1 MIPTT
6 WNKETYQEFITYLLS
21 LQDIKYKEFHIGLVQ
36 NSKYEIIGIRLPV
49 LRQIAKEITNCEE
62 FLNITEDKYY
72 EEIMISELVIS
83 HIKDEKIFNKYFKK
97 HIKKI
102 DNWALCDTFCQS
114 IKIIEKYPDKYFKEA
129 IKLSLTKKEFTSRV
143 GLIMLFHFIDKK
155 YLDTIFNTINNI
167 TIDDYY
173 NNMAIAWLVCEIY
186 TKYKEEAT
194 NFLKNNNLNK
204 FTQNKTIRKINDS
217 YRVTKEDKDLLKQYK
232 K

>member
-72 EEIMISELVIS
+72 EEIMISGLVIS

-204 FTQNKTIRKINDS
+204 FTQNKTISKINDS

>member
-36 NSKYEIIGIRLPV
+36 NSKYEIIGIRLPI

-72 EEIMISELVIS
+72 EEIMISGLVIS
-83 HIKDEKIFNKYFKK
+83 HIKDEKIFNKYFKE

-204 FTQNKTIRKINDS
+204 FTQNKTISKINDS
-217 YRVTKEDKDLLKQYK
+217 YRVTKEDKNLLKQYK

>member
-36 NSKYEIIGIRLPV
+36 NSKYEIIGIRLPI

-72 EEIMISELVIS
+72 EEIMISGLVIS

-204 FTQNKTIRKINDS
+204 FTQNKTISKINDS
-217 YRVTKEDKDLLKQYK
+217 YRVTKEEKDLLKQYK
-232 K
+232 M

>member
-21 LQDIKYKEFHIGLVQ
+21 LQDIKYKEVHIGLVQ
-36 NSKYEIIGIRLPV
+36 NSKYEIIGIRLPI

-72 EEIMISELVIS
+72 EEIMISGLVIS
-83 HIKDEKIFNKYFKK
+83 HIKDEKIFNKYFKE

-204 FTQNKTIRKINDS
+204 FTQNKTISKINDS
-217 YRVTKEDKDLLKQYK
+217 YRVTKEDKNLLKQYK

>member
-21 LQDIKYKEFHIGLVQ
+21 LQDIKYKEFHIELVQ
-36 NSKYEIIGIRLPV
+36 NSKYEIIGIRLPI

-62 FLNITEDKYY
+62 FLNITEDKDY
-72 EEIMISELVIS
+72 EEIMTSGLAIS
-83 HIKDEKIFNKYFKK
+83 HIKDEKIFNKYFKE

-204 FTQNKTIRKINDS
+204 FTQNKTISKINDS
-217 YRVTKEDKDLLKQYK
+217 YRVTKEDKNLLKQYK

>member
-21 LQDIKYKEFHIGLVQ
+21 LQDIKYKEFHIELVQ
-36 NSKYEIIGIRLPV
+36 NSKYEIIGIRLPI

-72 EEIMISELVIS
+72 EEIMISGLVIS

-204 FTQNKTIRKINDS
+204 FTQNKTISKINDS
-217 YRVTKEDKDLLKQYK
+217 YRVTKEDKNLLKQYK

>member
-21 LQDIKYKEFHIGLVQ
+21 LQDIKYKEFHLGLVQ
-36 NSKYEIIGIRLPV
+36 NSKYEIIGIRLPI

-72 EEIMISELVIS
+72 EEIMISGLVIS
-83 HIKDEKIFNKYFKK
+83 HIKDEKIFNKYFKE

-186 TKYKEEAT
+186 TKYKKEAT

-204 FTQNKTIRKINDS
+204 FTQNKTISKINDS
-217 YRVTKEDKDLLKQYK
+217 YRVTKEDKNLLKQYK
-232 K
+232 M